1 MAMTLPTAPALPN
14 PIDLWQSTLRWQPD
28 TATQA
33 QFQRLYEAI
42 LAGNQRMNLTRITEP
57 LDFWEKH
64 LWDSLRGLFSPILQP
79 VLAQRASQA
88 ITVADLGTGGGFPGL
103 PGAIAFPEW
112 QWLLMDSTRKKI
124 QFVAEAI
131 AELELGN
138 VQTACDRAEQ
148 FVRRPGPKPN
158 FHLVTLRAVGAAD
171 LCASYALPMLAPR
184 GVAILYRGRWSA
196 EEEASLQDPLSHWG
210 AKILGVD
217 AFKTPI
223 TEGDRHC
230 IYLQKID

>member
-14 PIDLWQSTLRWQPD
+14 PIDLWQSTLQWQPD

-88 ITVADLGTGGGFPGL
+88 ITVADLGTG
-103 PGAIAFPEW
+103 AAFQDYRVRSPF
-112 QWLLMDSTRKKI
+112 QN
-124 QFVAEAI
+124 
-131 AELELGN
+131 GN
-138 VQTACDRAEQ
+138 GC
-148 FVRRPGPKPN
+148 
-158 FHLVTLRAVGAAD
+158 
-171 LCASYALPMLAPR
+171 
-184 GVAILYRGRWSA
+184 
-196 EEEASLQDPLSHWG
+196 
-210 AKILGVD
+210 
-217 AFKTPI
+217 
-223 TEGDRHC
+223 
-230 IYLQKID
+230 